1 MRKLVR
7 SEKLRCDNEILATLC
22 YYLRRDRCFGIE
34 VELRRGAE
42 CTRAQLCDL
51 STDETAVR
59 ALLERFARG
68 TVTPCVLREVWE
80 ETEAAK
86 WKL

>member
-7 SEKLRCDNEILATLC
+7 SEKLRCDNAMVATLC

-42 CTRAQLCDL
+42 CMRAQLRDL
-51 STDETAVR
+51 SEDETAVR
-59 ALLERFARG
+59 ATLERFARG
-68 TVTPCVLREVWE
+68 TVTPCVLREIWE
-80 ETEAAK
+80 EAEAEK
-86 WKL
+86 